1 MAIATKGD
9 CIVRDIDILTS
20 IQTHS
25 PAICK
30 ITLTTLDEELAKKI
44 EPRAPSPAR
53 RLEAVRQ
60 LAAAGLFTGILLM
73 PVLPFLEDFSENI
86 TNLQSVTMRQGQRE
100 YFLQHLDKAFPDGEN
115 LSQRYLARYGDR
127 YVCTCPNSSKLWAL
141 FSQTCRELGLL
152 YEMKHIVSAATRPYE
167 DRQLSFF

>member
-1 MAIATKGD
+1 M
-9 CIVRDIDILTS
+9 
-20 IQTHS
+20 
-25 PAICK
+25 
-30 ITLTTLDEELAKKI
+30 
-44 EPRAPSPAR
+44 
-53 RLEAVRQ
+53 RQ

-73 PVLPFLEDFSENI
+73 PVLPFLEDFPENI
-86 TNLQSVTMRQGQRE
+86 TSLLEAVADAGAKFVYPFFGVTMRQGQRE

-167 DRQLSFF
+167 DRQLRFF